1 MKKTKLISFV
11 IILVVVTIGTLM
23 LVLSSVSEKRL
34 LNLPEDE
41 LYTQMSKLES
51 EQLISK
57 INRLEKKHQTMEEK
71 ARLIPLFTA
80 LIKKADD
87 FSEEQLIELISEK
100 KTLSGI
106 DSAFAEMFTMNEYN
120 DSKLLALLD
129 DSDIADET
137 KEYIVSKA
145 DFSAEEFIEI
155 FRMHDSRIS
164 VTAIKRLA
172 AIAPDKMEN
181 LIEESISSEYEKVSD
196 EKNRAICLAIAG
208 YYEECANKDEAN
220 AVREQFAPV
229 LKQIYEQSSSD
240 LVRDEAIYAL
250 GRICDNE
257 WFAWIIDNSTIDKY
271 TKISVIERNFNML
284 KAMVESAKSEEE
296 ISSVIKAMK
305 IHPVLD
311 VGESLQ
317 LAIKKETLTESEEL
331 NSLIAFIQKEGMRAV
346 DKYEKSK

>member
-11 IILVVVTIGTLM
+11 IILVVVIIGTLM

-106 DSAFAEMFTMNEYN
+106 DSAFVEMFTMNKYN

-172 AIAPDKMEN
+172 ANAPDKMEN

-208 YYEECANKDEAN
+208 YYEECANKDEAD

-229 LKQIYEQSSSD
+229 LKQIYEQSGSD

-317 LAIKKETLTESEEL
+317 LAIEKETLTESEEL